1 MGEKNGRSRTVTW
14 GDPLAG
20 AQAAKEM
27 GGVEFLRAMARGELP
42 GVPMADLMG
51 FGLHEIEE
59 GRVVF
64 ECVPAEYHYN
74 PIGTVHGGLAC
85 ALFDSAMGC
94 AVHTMLP
101 AGVGYTTVELK
112 VNFLRPITARTGRLL
127 CEGKTIHVGGRLAT
141 AEARLLDED
150 GKLYGHA
157 TTTCMIFRDEAR
169 DGPRKDAGSV
179 GEGGRP

>member
-1 MGEKNGRSRTVTW
+1 MNENVERTRTVSW
-14 GDPLAG
+14 RDPLAG
-20 AQAAKEM
+20 AEAARDVS
-27 GGVEFLRAMARGELP
+27 GLEFLRMIARGDLS
-42 GVPMADLMG
+42 GIPMADLMG
-51 FGLHEIEE
+51 FGLHEVEE

-94 AVHTMLP
+94 AVHTALP

-112 VNFLRPITARTGRLL
+112 VNFLRPISIRTGRIL
-127 CEGKTIHVGGRLAT
+127 CEGETIHVGGRIAT
-141 AEARLLDED
+141 AEARLLDES

-157 TTTCMIFRDEAR
+157 TTTCMIFRD
-169 DGPRKDAGSV
+169 GVRKQGAGTV
-179 GEGGRP
+179 GEGERL